1 MHRPLVDDG
10 KQQTETVLL
19 FFLCLPYATSVMV
32 AGIHAVNVDRLRPLR
47 GRKAGV
53 FQKNLVMA
61 AILMEE
67 EYWMNTQFS
76 IVKHYGE
83 IKIKIGSETIHYII
97 VNKEG
102 KDIFECS
109 AEAKKAG
116 RDKAIEPGEPADLVD
131 RRYVPAYRMMGRE
144 AFIKMIKRH
153 HHLTPEI
160 AMELADSYMKPKS
173 K

>member
-1 MHRPLVDDG
+1 
-10 KQQTETVLL
+10 
-19 FFLCLPYATSVMV
+19 
-32 AGIHAVNVDRLRPLR
+32 
-47 GRKAGV
+47 
-53 FQKNLVMA
+53 MA

-67 EYWMNTQFS
+67 GYWRNSQFS
-76 IVKHYGE
+76 IAKYYGE
-83 IKIKIGSETIHYII
+83 INVKIGGETINYVI

-109 AEAKKAG
+109 LEAQKAG
-116 RDKAIEPGEPADLVD
+116 REKAIEPGEPVDLID
-131 RRYVPAYRMMGRE
+131 RRYIPVYRKMGRE

-160 AMELADSYMKPKS
+160 AMELSDSYMKPKS

>member
-1 MHRPLVDDG
+1 
-10 KQQTETVLL
+10 
-19 FFLCLPYATSVMV
+19 
-32 AGIHAVNVDRLRPLR
+32 
-47 GRKAGV
+47 
-53 FQKNLVMA
+53 MA

-67 EYWMNTQFS
+67 EYWRNSQFS
-76 IVKHYGE
+76 IAKYYGA
-83 IKIKIGSETIHYII
+83 INVKIGGETINYVI

-109 AEAKKAG
+109 EEAQKAG
-116 RDKAIEPGEPADLVD
+116 REKAIEPGEPVDLVD

-144 AFIKMIKRH
+144 AFIKMIQEH
-153 HHLTPEI
+153 HRLTPEI

>member
-1 MHRPLVDDG
+1 
-10 KQQTETVLL
+10 
-19 FFLCLPYATSVMV
+19 
-32 AGIHAVNVDRLRPLR
+32 
-47 GRKAGV
+47 
-53 FQKNLVMA
+53 MA

-67 EYWMNTQFS
+67 EYWRNSQFS
-76 IVKHYGE
+76 IAKYYGVIE
-83 IKIKIGSETIHYII
+83 VKIGGEKIRYVI

-109 AEAKKAG
+109 AEAEKAG

-131 RRYVPAYRMMGRE
+131 KRYVPVYRKMGRE

-153 HHLTPEI
+153 HDLTPEI
-160 AMELADSYMKPKS
+160 AMELSDSYMKPK

>member
-1 MHRPLVDDG
+1 
-10 KQQTETVLL
+10 
-19 FFLCLPYATSVMV
+19 
-32 AGIHAVNVDRLRPLR
+32 
-47 GRKAGV
+47 
-53 FQKNLVMA
+53 
-61 AILMEE
+61 MEE
-67 EYWMNTQFS
+67 EYWRNSQFS
-76 IVKHYGE
+76 IAKYYGR
-83 IKIKIGSETIHYII
+83 INVNIGGETIEYVI

-109 AEAKKAG
+109 AEAEKTG

-131 RRYVPAYRMMGRE
+131 KRYVPAYRKMGRD

-153 HHLTPEI
+153 HDLTPEI